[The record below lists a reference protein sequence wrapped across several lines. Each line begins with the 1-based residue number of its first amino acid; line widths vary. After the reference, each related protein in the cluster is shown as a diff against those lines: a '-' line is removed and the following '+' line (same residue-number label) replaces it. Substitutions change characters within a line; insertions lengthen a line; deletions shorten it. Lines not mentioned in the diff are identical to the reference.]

1 MLKAIRRFLL
11 TLLLIAGALF
21 LLFQAFLYYRSL
33 DKYPTGTAVAGVPV
47 AGLVRNEA
55 AERLIEKYMAPVYI
69 FHQDER
75 VQVDPRELG
84 FMLDVEAM
92 LTEADSHKEPQ
103 SLFEGYAEFVIGR
116 SLDPVDIPLQATVDE
131 AALRQRVQTIADF
144 LDQPA
149 VGPQLLV
156 EGGAGQEGRPGFI
169 TNVEASLPLVE
180 AVLYETEQREAHL
193 VIEVQ
198 PAPERNLEMLRGVVQ
213 NLLDSFDGF
222 SSVFIMDLE
231 TGEELGFNA
240 DVALSGL
247 SVLKIPIFVEA
258 YAAMDQP
265 PDAFVE
271 SLFYETAV
279 KSSNY
284 TANQLLHI
292 IAGQDNTYLGADVF
306 TQKMRDLGLVN
317 TFMAVPY
324 DAPDVATRPNT
335 YVTPANSRTDI
346 NVLPDISRQTTAEE
360 IGTLLS
366 WIYYCA
372 KGTGGTLM
380 AALPGKITPQECQA
394 IIDVL
399 ELNVEGNLIRYGVPE
414 DVLVSHKHGWNF
426 TDHSDAGIV
435 FSPNRD
441 YVLYIY
447 MSKPGSD
454 WLSSEI
460 SFPIIREVSRAV
472 YNYFNYDAP
481 YTKDES
487 EARIAAAQAA
497 AEAAAAAD
505 AAAESEQ
512 PVVGE
517 EPPAQP

>member
-1 MLKAIRRFLL
+1 MLKAIRRFLMMV
-11 TLLLIAGALF
+11 LLIAGALF
-21 LLFQAFLYYRSL
+21 LLFEAFLYYRSL
-33 DKYPTGTAVAGVPV
+33 DKYPTGVSLAGVPV
-47 AGLVRNEA
+47 AGLVRDQA
-55 AERLIEKYMAPVYI
+55 AELLIARYMAPVYV
-69 FHQDER
+69 FHQEER
-75 VQVDPRELG
+75 VEVDPRELG
-84 FMLDVEAM
+84 FTLDVEQM
-92 LTEADSHKEPQ
+92 LAEADSHKEPE
-103 SLFEGYAEFVIGR
+103 SLFSGYLEFVAGR
-116 SLDPVDIPLQATVDE
+116 SLDPVEIPLQATVD
-131 AALRQRVQTIADF
+131 AAVLRQRVETIADF

-156 EGGAGQEGRPGFI
+156 EGGTAQEGRPGFV
-169 TNVEASLPLVE
+169 TDVEASLPLVTE
-180 AVLYETEQREAHL
+180 ALYEVEQREAHL
-193 VIEVQ
+193 VIEAQ
-198 PAPERNLEMLRGVVQ
+198 PAPERNLEMLRGVIG

-231 TGEELGFNA
+231 TGEEIGFNA

-292 IAGQDNTYLGADVF
+292 IAGEENTYRGADVF
-306 TQKMRDLGLVN
+306 TQEMRDLGLVN
-317 TFMAVPY
+317 TFIAVPY
-324 DAPDVATRPNT
+324 DAPEVPTRPNT

-372 KGTGGTLM
+372 KGTGGALL

-454 WLSSEI
+454 WLSSEV

-472 YNYFNYDAP
+472 YNYFNYDHP
-481 YTKDES
+481 YTKERLA
-487 EARIAAAQAA
+487 ARIQAATA
-497 AEAAAAAD
+497 AEAAAAA
-505 AAAESEQ
+505 AAEAEV
-512 PVVGE
+512 PAEGD
-517 EPPAQP
+517 EPPPQP